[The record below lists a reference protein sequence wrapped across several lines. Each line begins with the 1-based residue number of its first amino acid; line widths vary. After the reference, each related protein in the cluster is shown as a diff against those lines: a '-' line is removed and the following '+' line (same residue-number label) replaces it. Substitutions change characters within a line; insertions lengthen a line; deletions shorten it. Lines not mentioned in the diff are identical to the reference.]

1 MQILVTAAPTV
12 EPVSLDDVKGQLR
25 VLHTNED
32 ATIARLARV
41 ARSMIEGKVSRALM
55 DQGIRLELP
64 AFPASGVIRLPRPP
78 VISVTS
84 VRYRDTAGTTQTL
97 DPALYVFTADELTPR
112 ITIADGAAWPETQT
126 HPAAVF
132 VDYRAGFGTTPE
144 AVPEDLRH
152 AILLTVEHFYANR
165 GATVEGSRNVLPL
178 GVDALVDRYRTSGW
192 I

>member
-12 EPVSLDDVKGQLR
+12 EPVSLADVKGQLR

-64 AFPASGVIRLPRPP
+64 AFPVSGVIRLPRPP

-84 VRYRDTAGTTQTL
+84 VHYRDTAGATQTL
-97 DPALYVFTADELTPR
+97 DPSLYVFTADELTPR